1 MPETKMETPQHDKPE
16 ESSNTGE
23 NQKTSDSEPNRLA
36 KSEDTGNPESISPEI
51 LQYLIDEKP
60 SRIARSISINPS
72 AMETLAHS
80 APDTLIQLAN
90 NSDERQYKYH
100 STVAK
105 YRYEERVRR
114 ENTIRWI
121 GAGIVGII
129 TMAFI
134 YAGITKDSAL
144 ANDLIKTLMVGGGGV
159 GIGSSSL
166 LKRKDDN

>member
-1 MPETKMETPQHDKPE
+1 MEIPPHD
-16 ESSNTGE
+16 ESEKLSDISE
-23 NQKTSDSEPNRLA
+23 DKKTSDSEPNDLA
-36 KSEDTGNPESISPEI
+36 TKSEDTGNSESISPEI
-51 LQYLIDEKP
+51 QQYLIDKKP
-60 SRIARSISINPS
+60 DRIAQSISINPS

-90 NSDERQYKYH
+90 DSDERQYKYH
-100 STVAK
+100 STIAK

-129 TMAFI
+129 MMAFI

-166 LKRKDDN
+166 LKKKDDN